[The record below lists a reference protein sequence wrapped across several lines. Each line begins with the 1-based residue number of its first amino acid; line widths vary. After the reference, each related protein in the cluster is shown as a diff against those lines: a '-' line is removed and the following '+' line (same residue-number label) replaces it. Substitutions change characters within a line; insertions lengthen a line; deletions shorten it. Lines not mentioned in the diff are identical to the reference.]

1 MGAEHG
7 LLKSACYG
15 LKQYYS
21 GATECEKI
29 IVRRAGFASA
39 TGAFSGIPGAGGV
52 IAMAATSAIVIS
64 MYVSINK
71 RLELKLS
78 EAFLKGFLA
87 VLVAEAGAYIGVAVI
102 EGVISLIPGPG
113 TIISI
118 VSGVAAQ
125 FAFTYI
131 SGYIYIQFLVKALKA
146 NVDIEKLSKVE
157 VEQFVKKTVEET
169 DFDKLKEEATRS
181 KK

>member
-1 MGAEHG
+1 MGAEYG

-29 IVRRAGFASA
+29 IVRRAGFSA
-39 TGAFSGIPGAGGV
+39 IAGALSGIPGAGGA
-52 IAMAATSAIVIS
+52 IAMAAASGIVIS
-64 MYVSINK
+64 MYISINK
-71 RLELKLS
+71 RLGIKLS

-87 VLVAEAGAYIGVAVI
+87 ILVAEVGAYIGVAVV

-125 FAFTYI
+125 FIFTYI

-146 NVDIEKLSKVE
+146 KVDIAKLSKEE
-157 VEQFVKKTVEET
+157 VQQFVKKTVEET
-169 DFDKLKEEATRS
+169 DFDKLKEEAKNRQ
-181 KK
+181 K